1 MELHDYSNLWSE
13 GTKRTIELYVESG
26 ERLARAL
33 LDLHERST
41 TWARD
46 TMLGP
51 IFEAQRVAGRQVLD
65 SSLDVTR
72 KFYRLDERK
81 SA

>member
-1 MELHDYSNLWSE
+1 MDPQDYNNLWSE
-13 GTKRTIELYVESG
+13 GAKRTIELYVESS

-33 LDLHERST
+33 LDFHERST

-51 IFEAQRVAGRQVLD
+51 IFEAQRVTGRHVLD
-65 SSLDVTR
+65 SSLDMTR
-72 KFYRLDERK
+72 KLYRLDDRK
-81 SA
+81 PA